1 MKKFICKLMCKLS
14 FGSINLGWC
23 DLKCCKKDKK

>member
-1 MKKFICKLMCKLS
+1 MKKFICKLICKLS
-14 FGSINLGWC
+14 FGAIALQWC